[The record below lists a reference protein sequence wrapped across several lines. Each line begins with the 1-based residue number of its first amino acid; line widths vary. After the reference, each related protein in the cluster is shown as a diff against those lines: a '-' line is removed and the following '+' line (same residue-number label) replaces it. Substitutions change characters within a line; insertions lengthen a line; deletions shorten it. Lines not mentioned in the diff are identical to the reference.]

1 MLAVSNE
8 GDDKV
13 APYLDANGVSLRV
26 ASGSE
31 ANQAFGVR
39 AYPSAVLIDPDGK
52 IAWTGHPSSL
62 TKSKIKEVLKGAKP
76 SNTDSFLALSFDRE
90 FDRKLASAVKSA
102 AAGKLGKALSASRR
116 VAADQKLSAE
126 QREEAAFL
134 VSEIEAYVQVL
145 RDQAE
150 SFLKDRRVL
159 TALVVLDALEAELKG
174 TEVGDALAD
183 RLEEI
188 SQDDALTKEIDAAKA
203 FEKAR
208 ALAAKR
214 GAKKAAKKYQAI
226 VKKYPGTRAAERA
239 AMILRNL

>member
-1 MLAVSNE
+1 
-8 GDDKV
+8 
-13 APYLDANGVSLRV
+13 
-26 ASGSE
+26 
-31 ANQAFGVR
+31 
-39 AYPSAVLIDPDGK
+39 
-52 IAWTGHPSSL
+52 L
-62 TKSKIKEVLKGAKP
+62 TKGKVKEVLKGAKP

-90 FDRKLASAVKSA
+90 FDRKLGSAVKSA
-102 AAGKLGKALSASRR
+102 EAGKLGKALSASRR
-116 VAADQKLSAE
+116 VAADQKLSAA

-134 VSEIEAYVQVL
+134 ISEIEAYVQVL

-159 TALVVLDALEAELKG
+159 TALVVLEALEEELKG

-188 SQDDALTKEIDAAKA
+188 SKDDALTKEIDAAKA
-203 FEKAR
+203 FEKAS

-214 GAKKAAKKYQAI
+214 GAKKAAKKYEAI